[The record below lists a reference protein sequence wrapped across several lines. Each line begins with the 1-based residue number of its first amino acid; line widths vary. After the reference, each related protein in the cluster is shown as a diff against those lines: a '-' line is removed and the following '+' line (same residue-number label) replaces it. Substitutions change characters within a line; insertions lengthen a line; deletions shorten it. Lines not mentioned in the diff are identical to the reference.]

1 METASVAAPPLP
13 PPPPRP
19 WRRRLLRAAVVLG
32 VLAAVVAVLGFLVAP
47 RLIRSALENDGSA
60 FLRRRVTVAEVKVNP
75 FTLTI
80 DVNGLVVADRAAPRL
95 VAWEELHV
103 RLAPWRLLQ
112 GYAGVAEVRLTRP
125 FIRAALD
132 AQGRLNVQDL
142 LDGDGSPPP
151 PAPPGQARP
160 RRLGVALD
168 LLEVVE
174 ARVAFADATRRPE
187 FESEAGPLSFRL
199 EDFRTTGDSDSP
211 YSLRGATEAGESFE
225 WRGTIR
231 SDPLRS
237 AGTIAFK
244 GLALPK
250 YSPYQVDSA
259 PGLLIE
265 RGTASIEAGYGLELG
280 TGTPFFKVSDLR
292 LLVEDLWLARRRDA
306 SRAAELPRLEVNGVD
321 VDVLGKT
328 ASVTEVKVVGGRLT
342 PRRERDG
349 HFAMLDMLEP
359 PPGPPGPPSPWRWS
373 VAKVAV
379 ERLTVDVEDL
389 MAPRPVRVAL
399 SGVNVSLT
407 GLTQD
412 PAVTCPLSA
421 SFRWEDQGTVS
432 LAGTIRPFAS
442 SGELAL
448 EVADL
453 DLRPVGPYADT
464 ASPLRLAAGTLG
476 VKARA
481 SWDASRAATRWTFA
495 GDVRVDDFTLRHP
508 RRDEDLVRWRSL
520 ELLGVNASSA
530 RRASLRVIRLTEPRL
545 RAVVFEDG
553 TTGLASPAA
562 PATGGDDG
570 APSGGGGGAEPAP
583 SPAGP
588 AEAARKAP
596 AVPPPWRT
604 SVGLLQVRRGRIS
617 LTDRSTQPP
626 VHTALT
632 DLEARIVDLSSD
644 PRSRSTVEVS
654 ARVDGAGSVT
664 ASGTVNPLRQDAY
677 TDLAIRSHAID
688 LTPLGPYAG
697 KHVGYLI
704 QKGKLDL
711 ELNWKVEER
720 RLKSGNVIR
729 FDQLTLGEETH
740 SPEATSLPVR
750 LLLAIL
756 TDKDG
761 VILLDVPVDGDL
773 DDPTFRLG
781 RAIWHTLKSLLVK
794 LAASPFSALAAL
806 AGGGQ
811 EDISLIEFAP
821 GQAALDE
828 AAHKRLDLL
837 GKSLAARP
845 ALGLELSGATDPV
858 RDGEALRRLELDRL
872 LRRTKA
878 AAQRPPIGEEAV
890 TVAPDERPRWLAA
903 AHAAAVPPPVGPAP
917 GGRKGEAPPPPTD
930 TAMEAAL
937 LGTVAFPPEALPAL
951 AAARARAARDALLA
965 AGLDPAR
972 LFLVE
977 GSDRARREPAP
988 RAYFGVR

>member
-1 METASVAAPPLP
+1 METAPEAAPPLP
-13 PPPPRP
+13 SPPRRP
-19 WRRRLLRAAVVLG
+19 WRRRLRRTAIVLA

-47 RLIRSALENDGSA
+47 RLIRNALEKDGSA
-60 FLRRRVTVAEVKVNP
+60 YLRRRVTVAEVRVNP
-75 FTLTI
+75 FTLSI
-80 DVNGLVVADRAAPRL
+80 DVDGLVVADRDAPRL
-95 VAWEELHV
+95 VAWEKLHV

-125 FIRAALD
+125 FFRAALD
-132 AQGRLNVQDL
+132 RQGRLNVQDL
-142 LDGDGSPPP
+142 LDGDGAPP
-151 PAPPGQARP
+151 PAPPPPGQARP

-187 FESEAGPLSFRL
+187 FESELGPLSFRL
-199 EDFRTTGDSDSP
+199 EDFRTTGDGDSP

-225 WRGTIR
+225 WQGTVR

-244 GLALPK
+244 GLSLPK
-250 YSPYQVDSA
+250 YSPYQVDAA

-265 RGTASIEAGYGLELG
+265 RGTASIETRYGLELG
-280 TGTPFFKVSDLR
+280 TATPFFKLDDLR
-292 LLVEDLWLARRRDA
+292 LLVEDLRLARRRDA
-306 SRAAELPRLEVNGVD
+306 SRALDLPRLEVNGVD

-328 ASVTEVKVVGGRLT
+328 ARVSEVKVLGGRLT

-349 HFAMLDMLEP
+349 HFALFEMLEP
-359 PPGPPGPPSPWRWS
+359 PPGPPGPPSAWRWS
-373 VAKVAV
+373 VATVAV
-379 ERLTVDVEDL
+379 DQLTVDAEDL

-399 SGVNVSLT
+399 SAVKVSLT

-421 SFRWEDQGTVS
+421 SFRWEDRGTVS
-432 LAGTIRPFAS
+432 LSGTIRPFAR

-448 EVADL
+448 EVANL
-453 DLRPVGPYADT
+453 DLRPVGPYADS
-464 ASPLRLAAGTLG
+464 ASPLRLAGGTLG

-481 SWDASRAATRWTFA
+481 SWDAAGESPRWTFA
-495 GDVRVDDFTLRHP
+495 GDVRVDDLILRHP
-508 RRDEDLVRWRSL
+508 TRDEELVRWRSL
-520 ELLGVNASSA
+520 ELLGVNATSA
-530 RRASLRVIRLTEPRL
+530 RRASLRVFRLTEPRL
-545 RAVVFEDG
+545 RGVIFEDG
-553 TTGLASPAA
+553 TTGLASAAGTAADGDAPASSAA
-562 PATGGDDG
+562 PA
-570 APSGGGGGAEPAP
+570 ARRP
-583 SPAGP
+583 PAGS
-588 AEAARKAP
+588 
-596 AVPPPWRT
+596 PPWRA
-604 SVGLLQVRRGRIS
+604 SVGLVQVRRGRIS

-626 VHTALT
+626 VNTALT

-644 PRSRSTVEVS
+644 PGTRSTVEVS

-664 ASGTVNPLRQDAY
+664 ATGTVNPLRQDAY
-677 TDLAIRSHAID
+677 TDLGIRSHAID

-697 KHVGYLI
+697 KHLGYLI

-711 ELNWKVEER
+711 ELSWKVEER

-729 FDQLTLGEETH
+729 LDQLTLGDETH
-740 SPEATSLPVR
+740 SADATSLPVK

-781 RAIWHTLKSLLVK
+781 RAIWHTLKSLMVK

-821 GQAALDE
+821 GEATLDE
-828 AAHKRLDLL
+828 AAHKRIELL

-845 ALGLELSGATDPV
+845 ALGLELSGATDPA
-858 RDGEALRRLELDRL
+858 RDGEALRRLELERL

-878 AAQRPPIGEEAV
+878 AAQRPPVGEEAV
-890 TVAPDERPRWLAA
+890 TVAPEERHRWLAA
-903 AHAAAVPPPVGPAP
+903 AHAAAFPAAAGPAP
-917 GGRKGEAPPPPTD
+917 GAGKGEAPPPTD
-930 TAMEAAL
+930 AAMEAVL
-937 LGTVAFPPEALPAL
+937 LGAIALPPESLPTL
-951 AAARARAARDALLA
+951 AAARAQAARDALLA
-965 AGLDPAR
+965 TGLDPAR

-977 GSDRARREPAP
+977 GSDRTRREPAP